1 MATVANVNKDDEAH
15 LYASV
20 GELHHPLGHRLRQTW
35 SDKMDFVLTAA
46 GLSLGLN
53 NIFRFPYLCYMHGG
67 GEFTTGPLGR
77 LRRSGRPV
85 WQAGEP
91 KLIRGQQIILIHLA
105 FRIRTRQR
113 RPLAFLN
120 SVAFN

>member
-1 MATVANVNKDDEAH
+1 MATVANMNKDDEAH

-67 GEFTTGPLGR
+67 GELTK
-77 LRRSGRPV
+77 SKSPV
-85 WQAGEP
+85 RCQTE
-91 KLIRGQQIILIHLA
+91 
-105 FRIRTRQR
+105 
-113 RPLAFLN
+113 LN
-120 SVAFN
+120 